1 MDCSTLENAT
11 KLAIEK
17 AQKSRLQNIVI
28 LLSPAA
34 ASFDQFQNFEARGNK
49 FKNIVN
55 VNYKAGNL
63 IC

>member
-55 VNYKAGNL
+55 VNYKEGNL

>member
-1 MDCSTLENAT
+1 MNCSTLENAT

-17 AQKSRLQNIVI
+17 AQKSKLQNVVI

-34 ASFDQFQNFEARGNK
+34 ASFDQFKNFEARGNK
-49 FKNIVN
+49 FKDIIN
-55 VNYKAGNL
+55 VNFKEGNL

>member
-55 VNYKAGNL
+55 INYKEGNL

>member
-49 FKNIVN
+49 FKNIIN
-55 VNYKAGNL
+55 VNFKEGNL